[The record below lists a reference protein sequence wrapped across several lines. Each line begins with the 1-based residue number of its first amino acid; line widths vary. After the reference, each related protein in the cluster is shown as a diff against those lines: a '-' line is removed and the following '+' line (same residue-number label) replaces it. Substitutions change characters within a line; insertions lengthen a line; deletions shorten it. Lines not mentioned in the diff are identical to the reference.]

1 MQSIRL
7 NTEFAETASIHP
19 MASEFGLRA
28 RKKSR
33 TRQTLHDT
41 AVRLFLERGYDNVTV
56 ADVAAEAETA
66 VTTLFKYFPDGKV
79 ALAFAGDEDRAS
91 ALAEAIRTRLAGTD
105 PLQAVEQFIH
115 ARGPFGP
122 RPGISAALARF
133 IFTTPALRAYARQR
147 WTDCEVT
154 LAEVL
159 AAEAG
164 RSIDGEQRAL
174 ARFIL
179 ETPDLAAQESEPGAA
194 VAAIFRHLRAGWPP
208 VSEADH

>member
-1 MQSIRL
+1 
-7 NTEFAETASIHP
+7 
-19 MASEFGLRA
+19 MASEPSLRQ
-28 RKKSR
+28 RKKNR
-33 TRQTLHDT
+33 TRLALHDA

-79 ALAFAGDEDRAS
+79 ALAFAGDEDRAG
-91 ALAEAIRTRLAGTD
+91 ALADAVRARPAGTD
-105 PLQAVEQFIH
+105 PLQAVEHFVQ

-122 RPGISAALARF
+122 RPGIPAELARF

-147 WTDCEVT
+147 WTNCESS

-159 AAEAG
+159 ATESG
-164 RSIDGEQRAL
+164 RRVDAEQRAL

-179 ETPDLAAQESEPGAA
+179 ETPDLAAQESNPGAA
-194 VAAIFRHLRAGWPP
+194 VSAIFRHLRAGWPP
-208 VSEADH
+208 ASAAT